1 MLLPPPSVLCA
12 ANCGPSLQTYLL
24 TEAKRNR
31 NSNLESEIFGWMEKK
46 TLLRPLLSLSLLPFP
61 KFSERASKRSSPLRA
76 MRRRGTGDTNH
87 YGVTPSVA
95 LRNERA
101 RGGRRGRKG
110 DSLTRLR
117 QPTSFISSLRRNASS
132 RYEWALYTVNSKLG
146 SRWCSG

>member
-1 MLLPPPSVLCA
+1 MLLPPPPVLRA

-24 TEAKRNR
+24 TEAILQLKLGVGDLR
-31 NSNLESEIFGWMEKK
+31 MEKK